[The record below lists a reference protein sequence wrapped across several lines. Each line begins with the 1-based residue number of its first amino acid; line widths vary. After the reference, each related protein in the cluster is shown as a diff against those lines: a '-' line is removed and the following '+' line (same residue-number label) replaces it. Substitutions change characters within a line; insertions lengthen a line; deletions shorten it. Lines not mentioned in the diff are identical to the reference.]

1 MRREGDGLPVVVS
14 AHVRNGYTII
24 AVLKLTV
31 GAMLLPRRVFFGEFP
46 VVLRWCQTGKWASSI
61 DGSVHAP
68 HHTPSSTRLKLPLDP
83 IKYTWR
89 RRVQDVP
96 ILEDA
101 VYIHLTTIKGAV

>member
-1 MRREGDGLPVVVS
+1 MTSRPLWTPPSVVSLSWGEVRREGVGLPVVVS

-68 HHTPSSTRLKLPLDP
+68 HHTPSSTRLKQRAG
-83 IKYTWR
+83 T
-89 RRVQDVP
+89 Q
-96 ILEDA
+96 
-101 VYIHLTTIKGAV
+101 